1 MSDIR
6 KVGPP
11 LGLQA
16 VNDSMSADER
26 CAIGVSNIELLLD
39 LEWRSNLL
47 LGAELSRMKWSGD
60 FTRDTVWNDD
70 DKARGW
76 SEWIKRRDF
85 RLSGSDAAMKSET
98 ANTLIMWSVLYACFA
113 DENQRRA
120 ERGQLP
126 LPLPTSVSQLRPYAS
141 LMRRVDDWQPPAL
154 DQPGAPTVPFEMEP
168 PFAAE
173 QAEVMAA
180 WEAAWEAIPPEKR
193 FRKGEPV
200 PPSEPVS
207 RQYFR
212 EREGLKQLKQ
222 REDRDLEDARQ
233 SALTV
238 GGKPAIDN
246 QQQPDAAPPPR
257 TGRKPAPPRKSE
269 AEIEA
274 ERRAYQVQ
282 QDARDYRLKLMNL
295 QQSAESLRA
304 FLKNV
309 LSREGSEAYLTEL
322 RNVEAGIYSVDKDVQ
337 LLRDAVVTLQEVFK
351 LATEPYTPPA
361 PMPRSADVA
370 SDVTVDV

>member
-60 FTRDTVWNDD
+60 YTRDTVWQDS

-76 SEWIKRRDF
+76 IEWLKRREF
-85 RLSGSDAAMKSET
+85 RSGAKDVAMSDHY
-98 ANTLIMWSVLYACFA
+98 ANGLIMWSVLYACFA

-120 ERGQLP
+120 DRGQLP
-126 LPLPTSVSQLRPYAS
+126 LPLPTSISQLEPYAT
-141 LMRRVDDWQPPAL
+141 LMIRANDWQSPTL
-154 DQPGAPTVPFEMEP
+154 NQPGTPSVPFEMEP
-168 PFAAE
+168 PFADE
-173 QAEVMAA
+173 QPKVIAA
-180 WEAAWEAIPPEKR
+180 WEAAWETIPPDKR
-193 FRKGEPV
+193 IRKGEPV
-200 PPSEPVS
+200 PPSKPVS
-207 RQYFR
+207 RQYFA

-222 REDRDLEDARQ
+222 REERELEQARQ
-233 SALTV
+233 PVLTI
-238 GGKPAIDN
+238 GAKPVSPER
-246 QQQPDAAPPPR
+246 QQAAAAPPPPQSR
-257 TGRKPAPPRKSE
+257 RPSPPRKTE
-269 AEIEA
+269 AEIKA
-274 ERRAYQVQ
+274 EQRAYQVQ

-295 QQSAESLRA
+295 QQSADSLRA

-309 LSREGSEAYLTEL
+309 LAREGSESYLSEL
-322 RNVEAGIYSVDKDVQ
+322 RGLDLGIYSVGKDIE
-337 LLRDAVVTLQEVFK
+337 LLRGSVTTLQEVFK

-370 SDVTVDV
+370 SDVTIDV